1 MRASTFLTLPLG
13 VCSLGLISCAPP
25 QAAAPSS
32 TATTPQAWDPN
43 AWEPPVKVTLKTYT
57 EEERWALRAELL
69 KHDEPKNSPVP
80 GVELIRWTEGPAEHW
95 TTVAQCLTERGFPA
109 EAEVDSRG
117 VIFPNGGSPE
127 EQDDALEIA
136 WYVCQ
141 AEYSLD
147 PRYHDDWNE
156 EQLGVVYDYFTQHYI
171 PCMKAH
177 DQPVNEKNK
186 PTRDVYIATYNDED
200 ADPWW
205 PYPVAVVPQHVKK
218 ACPEL
223 PPDKALYG
231 G

>member
-1 MRASTFLTLPLG
+1 MK
-13 VCSLGLISCAPP
+13 I
-25 QAAAPSS
+25 
-32 TATTPQAWDPN
+32 TP
-43 AWEPPVKVTLKTYT
+43 KTYT
-57 EEERWALRAELL
+57 EEERWALRADML
-69 KHDEPKNSPVP
+69 KHDEPENSPVP
-80 GVELIRWTEGPAEHW
+80 EVELIRWTEGPTEHW
-95 TTVAQCLTERGFPA
+95 HAVAQCLTERGFPA
-109 EAEVDSRG
+109 EAKADARG

-127 EQDDALEIA
+127 EQDDALDIA

-147 PRYHDDWNE
+147 PRFHDDWNE
-156 EQLGVVYDYFTQHYI
+156 DQLGVVYDYFTQYYI

-177 DQPVNEKNK
+177 DQLVNEKDK
-186 PTRDVYIATYNDED
+186 PTRDVYVATYNDED

-205 PYPVAVVPQHVKK
+205 PYPRDTAVPDDVSK